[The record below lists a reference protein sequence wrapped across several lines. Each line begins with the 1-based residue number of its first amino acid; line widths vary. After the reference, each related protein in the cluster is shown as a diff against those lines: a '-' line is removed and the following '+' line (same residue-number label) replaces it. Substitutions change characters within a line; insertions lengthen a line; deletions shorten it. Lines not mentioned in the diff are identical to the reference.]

1 MKEGGE
7 RVSGSRRETEN
18 AMLLTE
24 DRERGR
30 KPRDAGGLQALT
42 KARDRFSPGASGRHT
57 ALLTP

>member
-7 RVSGSRRETEN
+7 RVSGTRRETEN
-18 AMLLTE
+18 ATLLTE
-24 DRERGR
+24 DRGRGR

-42 KARDRFSPGASGRHT
+42 KARDIFSPGVFGRHI

>member
-7 RVSGSRRETEN
+7 RVLGSKRETEN
-18 AMLLTE
+18 ATLLTE
-24 DRERGR
+24 DRGRGH
-30 KPRDAGGLQALT
+30 KPRDAGGLQELA